1 TTQAISTPPPP
12 PHLHEKPIGDI
23 SSIFPSLSGSTPPPL
38 PQRFADL
45 KQQII
50 AGNEA
55 ALQASWDRLL
65 PQLAEEINTIRQ
77 HGSSIIPSIDFSA
90 LSTLSPS
97 ALSTI
102 RHRGCVI
109 IRNVLPHSLALSLK
123 SSAQSYIHANH
134 PNIRAFPAS
143 SPSVYELYW
152 SPSQVAARSHKN
164 ILNTQRFLQQLW
176 HSSSPSTPLST
187 SHPLT
192 YADRLR
198 IRLPGDA
205 KFTLG
210 PHVDGGSL
218 ERWEDPEYRRV
229 YSHIFDGN
237 WELYD
242 PFDAKHR
249 VDAKMDLYHGAGACS
264 MFRMFQGWLS
274 LSSTGPGEGTLRLLP
289 ALKTPTAYFLL
300 RPFFSPQGTLQ
311 LPPTPHLQGAN
322 MAACQEFSPTDHPA
336 LCLHESMIS
345 IPKVQPGDFVA
356 WHCDMLHMVDRE
368 HSGTGDSSVLYIPA
382 TPLTKGNVKA
392 LKRQRDAAWRG
403 LPPPD
408 FPGGEGEGG
417 FRGKVDWRR
426 EGTREMGMGMRG
438 WEVIGGTEG
447 EREAVREGN
456 REL

>member
-1 TTQAISTPPPP
+1 MWSATRRLIPRRLRSQNITTIATNQGISTPP

-50 AGNEA
+50 AGNET

-77 HGSSIIPSIDFSA
+77 HGSSIIPSIDFSS

-97 ALSTI
+97 TLSTI

-123 SSAQSYIHANH
+123 SSAQSYIRANH

-164 ILNTQRFLQQLW
+164 VLNTQRFLQQLW
-176 HSSSPSTPLST
+176 HSSSPTTPLST

-192 YADRLR
+192 YADRL
-198 IRLPGDA
+198 
-205 KFTLG
+205 
-210 PHVDGGSL
+210 H
-218 ERWEDPEYRRV
+218 PEYRRV
-229 YSHIFDGN
+229 YSNIFDGN

-242 PFDAKHR
+242 PFDAKYR

-336 LCLHESMIS
+336 LRLQESMIS

-368 HSGTGDSSVLYIPA
+368 HSGTRDSSVLYIPA
-382 TPLTKGNVKA
+382 TPLTKGNVKV
-392 LKRQRDAAWRG
+392 LKQQRDAAWRG
-403 LPPPD
+403 VPPPD

-417 FRGKVDWRR
+417 FRGRMDWRK
-426 EGTREMGMGMRG
+426 EGTREMGMGTRG
-438 WEVIGGTEG
+438 WEVEGGAEG

-456 REL
+456 RELGWE